1 MRLPALS
8 LTAVPG
14 RRQATLELAR
24 EIEARGFP
32 GLWVPSPFG
41 GLSLCHSLAHV
52 TTSLTFATSIAPIYF
67 QPVDEFA
74 QAAGYLHEISGGRF
88 RFGIGVSHQSTHRRL
103 GLTAGKPLQDIRDFV
118 ARLRAVPRTGG
129 LPPVVLA
136 AMRPKMIAL
145 AGEIGNGVVFANAC
159 RTAISRSL
167 GSLPQAVRSDPGFG
181 VACMTPTCVSD
192 DLDAARAVNRRTLS
206 RYARLPYYRA
216 YWREAGY
223 AEEMAAVERVLDR
236 DDAAVAA
243 CLSDRWLDD
252 TTLSGPAGRIRDG
265 VEELR
270 AAGVTTPVL
279 VPSSAVGNQMTAFQE
294 VMEVFA

>member
-1 MRLPALS
+1 
-8 LTAVPG
+8 
-14 RRQATLELAR
+14 
-24 EIEARGFP
+24 
-32 GLWVPSPFG
+32 
-41 GLSLCHSLAHV
+41 
-52 TTSLTFATSIAPIYF
+52 
-67 QPVDEFA
+67 
-74 QAAGYLHEISGGRF
+74 
-88 RFGIGVSHQSTHRRL
+88 
-103 GLTAGKPLQDIRDFV
+103 
-118 ARLRAVPRTGG
+118 
-129 LPPVVLA
+129 
-136 AMRPKMIAL
+136 
-145 AGEIGNGVVFANAC
+145 
-159 RTAISRSL
+159 
-167 GSLPQAVRSDPGFG
+167 
-181 VACMTPTCVSD
+181 MTPTCVSD